1 MKFKSVFALVSFAAI
16 AGTSLQA
23 SAAQYP
29 YGPMPYQMPGQMP
42 YQAPY
47 QMPSQM
53 PYQMPYRQPY
63 APNYGYP
70 NSYQAQQ
77 APAPVP
83 TPTYANPYRGPRP
96 MNNGP
101 FPGNIPGNRMGSA
114 PWSRGPWGGPMGR
127 SGQATPFESNFTPW
141 SRRFWDEIGEGG
153 RNPFRNM
160 DEWVDIHEPREGIAN
175 IWDDM
180 INAPHEVGQMPGGW
194 TAPSISV
201 PNPVDVQREF
211 EGVAQDMPEEAK
223 KQMEN
228 VEINT
233 W

>member
-1 MKFKSVFALVSFAAI
+1 MKIKSAFALISLVAAT
-16 AGTSLQA
+16 GFTLQA
-23 SAAQYP
+23 NAAPYP
-29 YGPMPYQMPGQMP
+29 YGPMPGQSPYQMPGQMP
-42 YQAPY
+42 YQVPG
-47 QMPSQM
+47 QM
-53 PYQMPYRQPY
+53 PYGRPM
-63 APNYGYP
+63 APAYGYP
-70 NSYQAQQ
+70 GQAQAQ
-77 APAPVP
+77 APRPIP
-83 TPTYANPYRGPRP
+83 TPTYGYPRGPRPP

-101 FPGNIPGNRMGSA
+101 FPGNRTGSA

-127 SGQATPFESNFTPW
+127 NGQATPFESNFTPW

-160 DEWVDIHEPREGIAN
+160 DEWVDIHEPREGVAN
-175 IWDDM
+175 MWDDM

-194 TAPSISV
+194 TAPSVSV

-211 EGVAQDMPEEAK
+211 EGVAKDMPEEAK